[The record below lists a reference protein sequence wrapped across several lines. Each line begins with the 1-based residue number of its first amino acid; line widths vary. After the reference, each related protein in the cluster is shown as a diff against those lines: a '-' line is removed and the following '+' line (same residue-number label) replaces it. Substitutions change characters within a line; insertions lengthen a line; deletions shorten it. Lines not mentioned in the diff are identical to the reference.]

1 MRIHATVN
9 TEPSGAAGAELP
21 TPAQVDTAVRALS
34 LLADATRLR
43 ILLLLASGEHDVGAL
58 AGAVGTTPAAA
69 SQHLAKLRLAGL
81 VAVRQ
86 EGKHRVYST
95 QGGHVRHL
103 VEEALNFADHRISG
117 EPDHG

>member
-1 MRIHATVN
+1 MRTRANVSPT
-9 TEPSGAAGAELP
+9 PSGAAGTELP

-43 ILLLLASGEHDVGAL
+43 VLFLLGSGEHDVGAL

-95 QGGHVRHL
+95 RGRHVRRL